1 MSMIAELQRSKL
13 LTAFNLLQDNEF
25 DFNSLALA
33 VYEYQKSY
41 NPIYRVYLETI
52 GRANRSISHYSEIPG
67 LPIQFFKSHDVC
79 TGEGWEPEDVFL
91 SSGTGGAR
99 SRHLIRDI
107 SFYRANA
114 ERLFAERVG
123 AASEFCFL
131 GLLPGYLEREGSSLI
146 EMVNHF
152 MSLSSYEQNGFY
164 LNDFASLEKKL
175 KEMSASNTPT
185 ILFGVSFALLDFFE
199 QHDLEIPNITII
211 ETGGMKG
218 RGQTL
223 SKVEILNRLQTT
235 SQALNIFSEYGM
247 TELLSQAY
255 ALDGL
260 RFDECRTL
268 KVVLTDINDP
278 FSLATDGKAGQVT
291 AIDLANIDTC
301 SFIQTQDLGRRIG
314 QGQFEILGRLALSD
328 LRGCNLLL
336 GDI

>member
-1 MSMIAELQRSKL
+1 MIAALQRSKL
-13 LTAFNLLQDNEF
+13 ITAFNVLQDNEF
-25 DFNSLALA
+25 DFNSLALDI
-33 VYEYQKSY
+33 YEYQKSH
-41 NPIYRVYLETI
+41 NPIYKVYLETI
-52 GRANRSISHYSEIPG
+52 GRANQSITHYSEIPG
-67 LPIQFFKSHDVC
+67 LPIQFFKSHDVR
-79 TGEGWEPEDVFL
+79 TGEGWKPEDVFL
-91 SSGTGGAR
+91 SSGTGGVR

-107 SFYRANA
+107 GFYRANA
-114 ERLFAERVG
+114 GRLFEESVG

-152 MSLSSYEQNGFY
+152 MSLSSFEQNGFY
-164 LNDFASLEKKL
+164 LDDFDRLEMKL
-175 KEMSASNTPT
+175 RELSRENIPT
-185 ILFGVSFALLDFFE
+185 VLFGVSFALLDFFE
-199 QHDLEIPNITII
+199 KHDVQIPNITII

-223 SKVEILNRLQTT
+223 SKREILSRLQTT
-235 SQALNIFSEYGM
+235 SKALHIYSEYGM

-268 KVVLTDINDP
+268 KVQLTDINDP
-278 FSLATDGKAGQVT
+278 FSLAVEGKSGQVT

-314 QGQFEILGRLALSD
+314 DEQFEILGRLALSD

-336 GDI
+336 GDL